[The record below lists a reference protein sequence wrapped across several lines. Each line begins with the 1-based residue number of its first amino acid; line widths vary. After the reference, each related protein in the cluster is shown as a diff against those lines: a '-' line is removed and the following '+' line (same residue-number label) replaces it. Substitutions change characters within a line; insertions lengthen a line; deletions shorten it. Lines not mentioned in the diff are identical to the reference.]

1 LYIDDGNRESQKDLH
16 ARGGNNASPQPSDR
30 GTIYEEMELE
40 DKVLCINTISEQSRI
55 LVFHQ
60 AAQRLFRKDIVQQ
73 MKKNIKELDSI
84 DLEEMIQ

>member
-1 LYIDDGNRESQKDLH
+1 
-16 ARGGNNASPQPSDR
+16 
-30 GTIYEEMELE
+30 MELE
-40 DKVLCINTISEQSRI
+40 DKILCINTISEQSRI